1 VGLEGNGAPAA
12 ETVNPA
18 QIVAVR
24 DFSPDTLRSIASHLE
39 VSTDFE
45 HLVYREAELDA
56 VWSITAFF
64 LAQRPDPAQLAAVSR
79 LHEAAHRAHDLVGE
93 GRPREAA
100 VLLRTFF

>member
-1 VGLEGNGAPAA
+1 VGLEGNGARPPEA
-12 ETVNPA
+12 VNPA
-18 QIVAVR
+18 HIVPVL
-24 DFSPDTLRSIASHLE
+24 DFSVETLRAIAAHLE

-56 VWSITAFF
+56 VWSLTGFF
-64 LAQRPDPAQLAAVSR
+64 VAQNPDAVR

-100 VLLRTFF
+100 VLLRPFL